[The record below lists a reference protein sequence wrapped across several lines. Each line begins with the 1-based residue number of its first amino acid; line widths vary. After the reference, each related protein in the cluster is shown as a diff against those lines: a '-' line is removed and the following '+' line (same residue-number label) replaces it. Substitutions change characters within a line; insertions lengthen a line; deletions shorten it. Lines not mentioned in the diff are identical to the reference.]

1 MTTNDRNREIDLTP
15 VERAALEALPRE
27 RDPGRLVEE
36 RTVKALRARGL
47 LYGPGRL
54 GVRRLPW
61 LAAGVAA
68 AVALF
73 AGGVAVGQWTGARA
87 VATSNAA
94 EYRSVLEAAAA
105 VQRAGSAY
113 VTALAALSQVADT
126 TNAAAVDQG
135 REVALTALYSAA
147 LEMMRLA
154 PNDPVAMTIR
164 DGFDRARG
172 LSARTDDQPIER
184 LVWF

>member
-1 MTTNDRNREIDLTP
+1 MTTNDRNGEIDLTP

-47 LYGPGRL
+47 LYGPARAR
-54 GVRRLPW
+54 VRRLPW
-61 LAAGVAA
+61 LAAGAA
-68 AVALF
+68 ASVALF
-73 AGGVAVGQWTGARA
+73 ASGVAVGQWTGTRA
-87 VATSNAA
+87 IATSNAA

-105 VQRAGSAY
+105 VQQAGSAY

-126 TNAAAVDQG
+126 TDVAAVDQG

-147 LEMMRLA
+147 VEMVQLA
-154 PNDPVAMTIR
+154 PDDPVAMTIR
-164 DGFDRARG
+164 EGLDRARA
-172 LSARTDDQPIER
+172 LSVRASDQPIER